1 MILWSAVGVVLL
13 MGCVNIASLLLARI
27 PARAQELATRIAL
40 GGGKSGIIGQM
51 LTESLVLAM
60 AGGLA
65 GVGTG
70 YLGIYAFKAWVPPDL
85 NIWQVVH
92 LDGRVLFATLGFSV
106 LTSVLFGTLPAFCA
120 SRLNVQA
127 GLTDGG
133 SRGVAGRQIR
143 WPLRIFGS
151 SAEFVGK
158 TVFHRRLRRPRCS
171 PSLKASLASSAAAPA
186 LTLGCA
192 PRCRLVW
199 AMGNGAS
206 GGGSGHRV

>member
-106 LTSVLFGTLPAFCA
+106 LTAC
-120 SRLNVQA
+120 
-127 GLTDGG
+127 
-133 SRGVAGRQIR
+133 
-143 WPLRIFGS
+143 
-151 SAEFVGK
+151 
-158 TVFHRRLRRPRCS
+158 C
-171 PSLKASLASSAAAPA
+171 
-186 LTLGCA
+186 
-192 PRCRLVW
+192 
-199 AMGNGAS
+199 
-206 GGGSGHRV
+206 SGHCLLFARVASMFRRA